1 MTNKLERLLM
11 YLGHYGFDKYF
22 TVTTVHHPFPT
33 YKEHFKLL
41 EK

>member
-11 YLGHYGFDKYF
+11 YLGHCGFDKYF
-22 TVTTVHHPFPT
+22 TITTVHHPFPT